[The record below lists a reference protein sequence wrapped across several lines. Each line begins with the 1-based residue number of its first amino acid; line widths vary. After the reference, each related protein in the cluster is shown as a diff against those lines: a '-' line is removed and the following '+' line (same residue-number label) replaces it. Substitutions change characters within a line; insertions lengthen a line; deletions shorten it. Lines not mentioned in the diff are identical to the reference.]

1 MVSLQ
6 PLAFS
11 ESQPYICIV
20 NKNKKTIMKTTSLF
34 IAALVVVSAAFGK
47 EEPSSKGLAVV
58 PVKGSEVFKVIYK
71 GETAGRVKLN
81 IYNVNGSVVFTE
93 SFSGTDGFIRPLNFK
108 GLESGEYIIELVDA
122 SGKKTE
128 KISYSKTVSAKSIHV
143 SKVAESDKYLLA
155 VAGAGSEEIRVNI
168 YDGGNNLVHSEI
180 RVVNGDY
187 AQLYSLKNVN
197 GTVTFEVTDKEGIVK
212 TASF

>member
-1 MVSLQ
+1 
-6 PLAFS
+6 
-11 ESQPYICIV
+11 
-20 NKNKKTIMKTTSLF
+20 MKTTSLF

-47 EEPSSKGLAVV
+47 EEPSSNKGLAVV

-128 KISYSKTVSAKSIHV
+128 KVSYSKSASTKSIHV
-143 SKVAESDKYLLA
+143 SKVTESDKYLLA

-168 YDGGNNLVHSEI
+168 YDGSNNLVHSETKM
-180 RVVNGDY
+180 VNGDY
-187 AQLYSLKNVN
+187 AQLYSLKNVT
-197 GTVTFEVTDKEGIVK
+197 GTVTFEVTDKDGIVK